1 MLKIKMP
8 ANYKKQCTLAAIE
21 IFKEIS
27 EDCKEMTKKE
37 IMEDINRALA
47 LVTNWGDFEILKTEF
62 QFNVSAFF
70 SGYEMDAY
78 NSKGQKLNGD
88 IWVTVYAFN
97 AYVGF
102 VRLGFNLFNFYQLIP
117 GVNDEEIKSNMFIKV
132 YKENKC

>member
-8 ANYKKQCTLAAIE
+8 TNHKKQCTLAAIE

-47 LVTNWGDFEILKTEF
+47 LATNWGDFEILKTEF

-97 AYVGF
+97 VYYGF
-102 VRLGFNLFNFYQLIP
+102 IRLGFNLFNFYQLIP